1 LGFAFVFLN
10 LLTQLDSSTR
20 LPLLL
25 FDLAILVG
33 KPFRVWQN
41 VLAWSLIESFF
52 FLSVFQRHQIF
63 VPAHNLL
70 RSGTGFLGSLPC
82 YLVCV
87 KSLPPEPS
95 FLPIRV

>member
-1 LGFAFVFLN
+1 LVFAFVFLN

-52 FLSVFQRHQIF
+52 FSFGF
-63 VPAHNLL
+63 SAAPNL
-70 RSGTGFLGSLPC
+70 RAC
-82 YLVCV
+82 A
-87 KSLPPEPS
+87 
-95 FLPIRV
+95 

>member
-52 FLSVFQRHQIF
+52 FFRF
-63 VPAHNLL
+63 F
-70 RSGTGFLGSLPC
+70 SGTKSSCLRITCFDPVLDSLARCPAT
-82 YLVCV
+82 
-87 KSLPPEPS
+87 
-95 FLPIRV
+95 